1 MSEERGSRCL
11 TFQILSSG
19 LGVVTGCIACPLF
32 TFLYGNINAGV
43 WAGLSVIIA
52 LMVFHLHLLYRNY
65 RLERWHTGLSLAA
78 TRNLGLLTLTAGL
91 AATLYYFYTHIA
103 YHEEMFP
110 IAENSLIAGVW
121 SMMCVKWGF
130 ALSWSAHQ
138 YKQVLD
144 REYSLI

>member
-1 MSEERGSRCL
+1 MQESGPASP
-11 TFQILSSG
+11 SSSPSWSSTSTCC
-19 LGVVTGCIACPLF
+19 TGEGREGATDSNGEL
-32 TFLYGNINAGV
+32 A
-43 WAGLSVIIA
+43 
-52 LMVFHLHLLYRNY
+52 RNY

-103 YHEEMFP
+103 YHEDMFP